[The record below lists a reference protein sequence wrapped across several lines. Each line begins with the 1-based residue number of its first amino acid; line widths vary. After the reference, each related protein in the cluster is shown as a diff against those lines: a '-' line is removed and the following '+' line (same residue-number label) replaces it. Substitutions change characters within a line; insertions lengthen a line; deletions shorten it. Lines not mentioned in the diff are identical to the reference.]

1 MGQYFL
7 FSNEKLKHLSIN
19 IDVMDNYKIYNYHKV
34 IKHFNYICII

>member
-19 IDVMDNYKIYNYHKV
+19 IDVMDNYKIGVDK
-34 IKHFNYICII
+34 FLDE